1 MDFLAI
7 NGHVVTS
14 IASGNSDVVCA
25 TKESMTVSYGQGP
38 HGDFDDDV
46 NLLIIFGPCSII
58 RKDNNKCL

>member
-1 MDFLAI
+1 MSPTIMDFLAN

-38 HGDFDDDV
+38 HSDFDDDV
-46 NLLIIFGPCSII
+46 N
-58 RKDNNKCL
+58 